1 MPLSGLPSAE
11 TIMRTLIIAVAA
23 LTTFSAAAIPTSQEF
38 MAKMDSDE
46 DGYITL
52 REAVKNTDLLREF
65 GEIDI
70 NEDGKI
76 SEAELISS
84 DYGREV
90 LEISV

>member
-1 MPLSGLPSAE
+1 
-11 TIMRTLIIAVAA
+11 MRTIILALAAV
-23 LTTFSAAAIPTSQEF
+23 TTFSAAIPTSQEF
-38 MAKMDSDE
+38 MEKMDSDD
-46 DGYITL
+46 DGFITL

-65 GEIDI
+65 GDIDI

-90 LEISV
+90 LSLSV

>member
-1 MPLSGLPSAE
+1 
-11 TIMRTLIIAVAA
+11 
-23 LTTFSAAAIPTSQEF
+23 
-38 MAKMDSDE
+38 MDSDD
-46 DGYITL
+46 DGFITL

-65 GEIDI
+65 GDIDI

-90 LEISV
+90 LSLSV

>member
-1 MPLSGLPSAE
+1 
-11 TIMRTLIIAVAA
+11 MRNVILALALI
-23 LTTFSAAAIPTSQEF
+23 TTFSAAAIPTSQEF
-38 MAKMDSDE
+38 MARMDSDE

-52 REAVKNTDLLREF
+52 REAVKNTDLLRAF
-65 GEIDI
+65 GDIDI

-90 LEISV
+90 LSLSV

>member
-1 MPLSGLPSAE
+1 
-11 TIMRTLIIAVAA
+11 MRTIILALAAV
-23 LTTFSAAAIPTSQEF
+23 TTFSAAAIPTSQEF
-38 MAKMDSDE
+38 MEKMDSDD
-46 DGYITL
+46 DGFITL

-65 GEIDI
+65 GDIDI

-90 LEISV
+90 VSLSV

>member
-1 MPLSGLPSAE
+1 
-11 TIMRTLIIAVAA
+11 MRNVILA
-23 LTTFSAAAIPTSQEF
+23 LTVVTTFSAAAIPTSQEF

-52 REAVKNTDLLREF
+52 REAVKNTDLLRAF
-65 GEIDI
+65 GDIDI

-90 LEISV
+90 LSISV

>member
-1 MPLSGLPSAE
+1 
-11 TIMRTLIIAVAA
+11 MRTLFLALAA
-23 LTTFSAAAIPTSQEF
+23 TATFSAAAFSTSQEF
-38 MAKMDSDE
+38 MDNLDSDD
-46 DGYITL
+46 DGFITL

-65 GEIDI
+65 GDIDI

-90 LEISV
+90 LSISA

>member
-1 MPLSGLPSAE
+1 
-11 TIMRTLIIAVAA
+11 MRTLIIAVAA